1 MTKTLLILLTF
12 GIVSCNTKNDSFSIN
27 NLNING
33 LSLMHTPNSWTEKIG
48 NPDTIVDYESE
59 TDNEMWKDYQYKGN
73 SFYFHQNKWV
83 GFELRNEAF
92 FFYKPEIKVG
102 NNVNTV
108 QSSFPNSYKNKAI
121 INGLGFLIIDINY
134 DDKRKDSDSFVVLNY
149 DTSTNRIASIHLGT
163 K

>member
-1 MTKTLLILLTF
+1 MTKTLFMLLSV
-12 GIVSCNTKNDSFSIN
+12 GIVSCNIKNDSLPLN
-27 NLNING
+27 DLNING
-33 LSLMHTPNSWTEKIG
+33 VSLMQTSNSWTEKLG

-59 TDNEMWKDYQYKGN
+59 TDNEVWKDYQFKGN
-73 SFYFHQNKWV
+73 SIYFHQNKWV

-102 NNVNTV
+102 NSINTV
-108 QSSFPNSYKNKAI
+108 QSSFPNSYKKKAI

-134 DDKRKDSDSFVVLNY
+134 DEKREDSDSFVVLNY
-149 DTSTNRIASIHLGT
+149 DTSTNRIASIHLGA